1 MKTKIVVIITGVI
14 SLCVMIV
21 GLIFK
26 SSYKDFNQQDNALD
40 NFVVGI
46 MTDELADVQIAKMY
60 SELDNCNVIIAAECI
75 EEPFFRF
82 GCITEKVVIRDIFKG
97 DNLEVGEEINI
108 GRSSSCIFWEE
119 EMLVNEMPTINMGF
133 VRAMQ
138 PGKTYLIFL
147 ADEKDM
153 EGKERLYIQPA
164 RFLISPIFCY
174 EETDSVPYESIDSK
188 GNYNEY
194 KIAKDSEFFLSS
206 EKSIEKIY
214 ELKKTLLS
222 KYICK

>member
-1 MKTKIVVIITGVI
+1 MKTKIFLIITGVI

-26 SSYKDFNQQDNALD
+26 SSHKDFNQQDNALD

-46 MTDELADVQIAKMY
+46 MDDELADVQISKMY
-60 SELDNCNVIIAAECI
+60 AELDNCNIIIAAECI

-82 GCITEKVVIRDIFKG
+82 GCITEKVVVRNVFKG
-97 DNLEVGEEINI
+97 ENIEAGEEINI
-108 GRSSSCIFWEE
+108 GRSSSCIFMEE
-119 EMLVNEMPTINMGF
+119 EMLINEMPTINMGF

-147 ADEKDM
+147 AEEKDM

-164 RFLISPIFCY
+164 RFFISPIFCY
-174 EETDSVPYESIDSK
+174 EETESMPYGSIDSK

-194 KIAKDSEFFLSS
+194 KIVKESEFFLAS
-206 EKSIEKIY
+206 EESIEKIY
-214 ELKKTLLS
+214 ELKTKLITQ
-222 KYICK
+222 YGY